1 MIDTE
6 KLNDV
11 DNALYK
17 IYKKLNELYMIN
29 YPPIYDGPFEITVV
43 NEKTY
48 IYLIDSLVK
57 LIKRHNLL
65 VDTLTSYNMNPF
77 GDISVKKIYY
87 TNKGSDL
94 GLLIADY
101 NQTLIN
107 LDSSI
112 DTINQ
117 IMKLNKDIKENN

>member
-1 MIDTE
+1 MIDTT
-6 KLNDV
+6 KLD
-11 DNALYK
+11 DIDSALYTV
-17 IYKKLNELYMIN
+17 YKRLNELYMID
-29 YPPIYDGPFEITVV
+29 YPPIIDGPYEITVI
-43 NEKTY
+43 NENTY

-57 LIKRHNLL
+57 LLQRYNLL

-94 GLLIADY
+94 GLLITDY
-101 NQTLIN
+101 NQTLID

-117 IMKLNKDIKENN
+117 IMKLNKFIKENN

>member
-1 MIDTE
+1 MIDTT
-6 KLNDV
+6 KLEGA
-11 DNALYK
+11 DNALYTVHK
-17 IYKKLNELYMIN
+17 RLNELYMID
-29 YPPIYDGPFEITVV
+29 YPPTIDGPFDITVV
-43 NEKTY
+43 NENTY

-57 LIKRHNLL
+57 LLQRHNLL

-77 GDISVKKIYY
+77 GDINVKKIYY

-101 NQTLIN
+101 DQTLID

-117 IMKLNKDIKENN
+117 IMKLNKFIKE

>member
-17 IYKKLNELYMIN
+17 LHKRLYELYMIN
-29 YPPIYDGPFEITVV
+29 YPPTSGGPFVINVV
-43 NEKTY
+43 NENTY

-57 LIKRHNLL
+57 LLQRHNLL

-77 GDISVKKIYY
+77 GNINVKKIYY

-94 GLLIADY
+94 NLLVDDY
-101 NQTLIN
+101 KKTLIELN
-107 LDSSI
+107 RSLD
-112 DTINQ
+112 TFNQ
-117 IMKLNKDIKENN
+117 IMELNKLMKE

>member
-1 MIDTE
+1 MFDTE

-57 LIKRHNLL
+57 LIKRQNLL

-94 GLLIADY
+94 NLLVDDY
-101 NQTLIN
+101 KKTLIELN
-107 LDSSI
+107 KSLD
-112 DTINQ
+112 TFNQ
-117 IMKLNKDIKENN
+117 IMELNKLTKEQ